1 MKSTFDEI
9 SPISNN
15 LSVLV
20 ETDDATGITS
30 KICMDTGYTTNSFLV
45 DGSDTLNK
53 LESSIAKVAYN
64 LRIVDSNKNVWI
76 PCMQATDTASIYPIP
91 DEENENSF
99 LWQVTP
105 IKKLSEEESRKYP
118 DPNNIGKYL
127 ENYIDFENSV
137 NFSNDKFTDAFKYF
151 VEIAY
156 QNINE

>member
-1 MKSTFDEI
+1 MKSNYDEI
-9 SPISNN
+9 SPISNT

-30 KICMDTGYTTNSFLV
+30 KICMDSGYTTNSFLI
-45 DGSDTLNK
+45 DGSDTLTK
-53 LESSIAKVAYN
+53 LESNIAKVAYN
-64 LRIVDSNKNVWI
+64 LRFVDSNRNVWI

-91 DEENENSF
+91 DESDENSF

-105 IKKLSEEESRKYP
+105 IKRLSEDESRKYP

-137 NFSNDKFTDAFKYF
+137 NFSKDKFIDAFKHF
-151 VEIAY
+151 VDIAY
-156 QNINE
+156 QSINQ